1 MKKAAQIS
9 MIQEYHSLK
18 SFKLSIKNVF
28 WLLEAILLSDQKMTV
43 ETTTEVISTQQNQNK
58 LKPSLSQDTLNV
70 YKHKVKFT
78 LDDRVV

>member
-1 MKKAAQIS
+1 MDQDINTITLPTQANKTEIFDTKIKQI
-9 MIQEYHSLK
+9 
-18 SFKLSIKNVF
+18 
-28 WLLEAILLSDQKMTV
+28 